1 MTLVDLITSCLEGW
15 CNVEGCNLCGSTAQC
30 HVSNQAPNCSIG
42 LGSLRSNTCSANA
55 WDVTFFLVSIIIC
68 RAGSTVSR
76 PAIVAGAARVFPA
89 PKTPLMEQSVF
100 PSRRALMRAETAG
113 KRCAFSDRTRGVRTV
128 WMYCSP
134 SSYNCSLCS
143 SVRMPQLMHNL
154 SAGMPAKTA
163 RSSIPRVKSPPRHK

>member
-1 MTLVDLITSCLEGW
+1 MQRRRL
-15 CNVEGCNLCGSTAQC
+15 
-30 HVSNQAPNCSIG
+30 NQAPNSRSIG

-55 WDVTFFLVSIIIC
+55 WDVTFFSVSIIIC

-100 PSRRALMRAETAG
+100 PSRRAQMRAETA
-113 KRCAFSDRTRGVRTV
+113 DRARGVRTV
-128 WMYCSP
+128 WMCCSS

-154 SAGMPAKTA
+154 FAGMPAKTA